1 MFKTEI
7 YLHMHNK
14 QGLCYSASGDY
25 SIQMSHGSA
34 SGVCCLYWFSFMI
47 SCLPVCLVIFSNE
60 HRSWKKKNFSNNL
73 KLRMTFVFL
82 QKTSICFCQELRG
95 TDNLGSIWS
104 NFRGW
109 SLETPRQLE
118 AWLESMQE
126 LVYVCSLSLL
136 GCSLLVS
143 HPQPGCSLGLLPLGI
158 TGLQFW
164 SPLHCEVIESTAQ
177 PLSHLFWVGK
187 YSPQSKGDPKQDYV
201 SGFLSSPRFWQRNF
215 LLSCQFLDVIWKTF
229 KYSVKLF

>member
-7 YLHMHNK
+7 YLHTHNK

-60 HRSWKKKNFSNNL
+60 HRSWKKKKTFSNNL

-82 QKTSICFCQELRG
+82 QKTSICFWQELRG

-109 SLETPRQLE
+109 SLETPPDNLKPGWNPCKRQFMSVHSHSWGAAFWCPIHNLDVP
-118 AWLESMQE
+118 WDS
-126 LVYVCSLSLL
+126 
-136 GCSLLVS
+136 SLLVS
-143 HPQPGCSLGLLPLGI
+143 LDSSFDPPCTVRLLKALLSLSATCSGLVNTPHKAKVIPNKIMFLDFCLLPGLGSLI
-158 TGLQFW
+158 F
-164 SPLHCEVIESTAQ
+164 
-177 PLSHLFWVGK
+177 
-187 YSPQSKGDPKQDYV
+187 YSLV
-201 SGFLSSPRFWQRNF
+201 SS
-215 LLSCQFLDVIWKTF
+215 
-229 KYSVKLF
+229 